1 MSHNIL
7 ELTTLSDTIYS
18 KKIWVD
24 PSRYQ
29 VGYELVT
36 TVEKA
41 NELVTKPQDS
51 KIYMLKYSHVAING
65 EVHPLERIDGY
76 RVGRYNEQIV
86 KLLFKCEHK
95 EVSYNGWLQWEKS
108 YY

>member
-7 ELTTLSDTIYS
+7 ELTTISDTIYS
-18 KKIWVD
+18 KRIWLD
-24 PSRYQ
+24 PSRYL
-29 VGYELVT
+29 VVYELVT

-41 NELVTKPQDS
+41 NEIVTKPQDS

-76 RVGRYNEQIV
+76 RVGRHNKQMV
-86 KLLFKCEHK
+86 KLLFKCDYK
-95 EVSYNGWLQWEKS
+95 EVSYNGLLQWEKS

>member
-1 MSHNIL
+1 MPHNIL

-18 KKIWVD
+18 KRIWED

-51 KIYMLKYSHVAING
+51 KIYMLKYSHISING
-65 EVHPLERIDGY
+65 EEHPLYSIEGNHL
-76 RVGRYNEQIV
+76 GRHNKQMV

-95 EVSYNGWLQWEKS
+95 EVSHNGWLQWEKS

>member
-1 MSHNIL
+1 MPHNIL

-18 KKIWVD
+18 KRIWID
-24 PSRYQ
+24 LSRYQ

-36 TVEKA
+36 TAERAK
-41 NELVTKPQDS
+41 ELVTKPQDS

-76 RVGRYNEQIV
+76 SVGRYNEQMV
-86 KLLFKCEHK
+86 KLLFKCEYK
-95 EVSYNGWLQWEKS
+95 EVAHDGWLQWEKS

>member
-1 MSHNIL
+1 MPHKIL

-18 KKIWVD
+18 KRIWID

-36 TVEKA
+36 TVERA

-51 KIYMLKYSHVAING
+51 KIYMLKYSHVAIKG
-65 EVHPLERIDGY
+65 ELHRLDRIEGY
-76 RVGRYNEQIV
+76 RVGRHNKKMV
-86 KLLFKCEHK
+86 KLLFKCEYKKRGVTH
-95 EVSYNGWLQWEKS
+95 NG
-108 YY
+108 

>member
-1 MSHNIL
+1 MPHNIL

-18 KKIWVD
+18 KRIWED

-41 NELVTKPQDS
+41 NELVTKHQDS
-51 KIYMLKYSHVAING
+51 KIYMLKYLHVFINS
-65 EVHPLERIDGY
+65 EIHPLERIDGY
-76 RVGRYNEQIV
+76 RVGRYNEHIV
-86 KLLFKCEHK
+86 KLLFKCYYK
-95 EVSYNGWLQWEKS
+95 ELSHNGWLHWEKS

>member
-1 MSHNIL
+1 MPHNIL
-7 ELTTLSDTIYS
+7 ELATLSDTIYS
-18 KKIWVD
+18 KRIWVD

-29 VGYELVT
+29 VGYELIT

-41 NELVTKPQDS
+41 KEMVTKPQDS

-76 RVGRYNEQIV
+76 SVGRHNKQMV
-86 KLLFKCEHK
+86 KLLFKCEYK
-95 EVSYNGWLQWEKS
+95 EVTHDG
-108 YY
+108 

>member
-1 MSHNIL
+1 M

-18 KKIWVD
+18 KRIWVD

-41 NELVTKPQDS
+41 NEMVTKPKDS
-51 KIYMLKYSHVAING
+51 KIYVLKYSHVAING

-76 RVGRYNEQIV
+76 RAGRHNKQMV
-86 KLLFKCEHK
+86 KLLFKCDYK
-95 EVSYNGWLQWEKS
+95 DVSHNG
-108 YY
+108 

>member
-1 MSHNIL
+1 MPHNIL
-7 ELTTLSDTIYS
+7 ELTTLSDTVYS
-18 KKIWVD
+18 KRIWED

-29 VGYELVT
+29 VGYELIT

-65 EVHPLERIDGY
+65 ETHPLERIDGY
-76 RVGRYNEQIV
+76 RVGRHNKQMV
-86 KLLFKCEHK
+86 KLLFKCDYK
-95 EVSYNGWLQWEKS
+95 EVSHNG
-108 YY
+108 

>member
-1 MSHNIL
+1 MLHNIL

-18 KKIWVD
+18 KRIWED
-24 PSRYQ
+24 PSTYQ

-51 KIYMLKYSHVAING
+51 KIYMLKYSHISING
-65 EVHPLERIDGY
+65 EEHPLYSIEGNHL
-76 RVGRYNEQIV
+76 GRHNKQMV

-95 EVSYNGWLQWEKS
+95 EVSHNG
-108 YY
+108 

>member
-7 ELTTLSDTIYS
+7 ELTTLSDTVYS
-18 KKIWVD
+18 KRIWED

-65 EVHPLERIDGY
+65 ETHPLERIDGY
-76 RVGRYNEQIV
+76 RVGRHNKQMV
-86 KLLFKCEHK
+86 KLLFKCDYK
-95 EVSYNGWLQWEKS
+95 EVSHNG
-108 YY
+108 

>member
-18 KKIWVD
+18 KRMWED

-76 RVGRYNEQIV
+76 RVGRRNKQMV
-86 KLLFKCEHK
+86 KLLFKCDYK
-95 EVSYNGWLQWEKS
+95 EVSHNG
-108 YY
+108 

>member
-1 MSHNIL
+1 MQKNVL

-18 KKIWVD
+18 KRIWVD

-36 TVEKA
+36 TAEKA
-41 NELVTKPQDS
+41 KEMVTKPQDS

-76 RVGRYNEQIV
+76 SVGRYNEQMV
-86 KLLFKCEHK
+86 KLLFKCEYK
-95 EVSYNGWLQWEKS
+95 EVTHNARL
-108 YY
+108 

>member
-1 MSHNIL
+1 MSHNIS
-7 ELTTLSDTIYS
+7 EPTTLSDTIHS
-18 KKIWVD
+18 KSTCVD
-24 PSRYQ
+24 PARYQ
-29 VGYELVT
+29 VGYELPT
-36 TVEKA
+36 NVETA
-41 NELVTKPQDS
+41 NEMVTKPQDS

-76 RVGRYNEQIV
+76 RVGRHNKQMV
-86 KLLFKCEHK
+86 KLLFKCDYK

>member
-1 MSHNIL
+1 MPHNIL

-18 KKIWVD
+18 KRIWED

-41 NELVTKPQDS
+41 KELVTKPQDS

-76 RVGRYNEQIV
+76 RVGRHNKQMV
-86 KLLFKCEHK
+86 KLLFKCDYK
-95 EVSYNGWLQWEKS
+95 EVSRNG
-108 YY
+108 

>member
-18 KKIWVD
+18 KRIWVD

-29 VGYELVT
+29 VGYELIT
-36 TVEKA
+36 SVEKA
-41 NELVTKPQDS
+41 NELVTRTQGRA
-51 KIYMLKYSHVAING
+51 IYFLKYSHVAING

-76 RVGRYNEQIV
+76 RVGRYNEQMV
-86 KLLFKCEHK
+86 KLLFKCEYK
-95 EVSYNGWLQWEKS
+95 EVTHNDGF
-108 YY
+108 

>member
-18 KKIWVD
+18 KRIWVD

-29 VGYELVT
+29 VGYELIT
-36 TVEKA
+36 SVEKA
-41 NELVTKPQDS
+41 NELVTRTQGRV
-51 KIYMLKYSHVAING
+51 IYFLKYSHVAING

-76 RVGRYNEQIV
+76 RVGRYNEQMV
-86 KLLFKCEHK
+86 KLLFKCEYK
-95 EVSYNGWLQWEKS
+95 EVTHNDGF
-108 YY
+108 

>member
-1 MSHNIL
+1 MPHNIL

-18 KKIWVD
+18 KRIWID

-36 TVEKA
+36 TAERAK
-41 NELVTKPQDS
+41 ELVTKPQDS

-76 RVGRYNEQIV
+76 SVGRHNKQMV
-86 KLLFKCEHK
+86 KLLFKCDYK
-95 EVSYNGWLQWEKS
+95 EVSSNG
-108 YY
+108 

>member
-1 MSHNIL
+1 MPHNIL

-18 KKIWVD
+18 KRIWED

-41 NELVTKPQDS
+41 NKLVTKPQDS

-65 EVHPLERIDGY
+65 EVHSLERIDGY

-95 EVSYNGWLQWEKS
+95 EVSHNGWL
-108 YY
+108 

>member
-18 KKIWVD
+18 KRIWED

-65 EVHPLERIDGY
+65 EVHPLERIDRY
-76 RVGRYNEQIV
+76 RVGRHNKQMV
-86 KLLFKCEHK
+86 KLLFKCDYK
-95 EVSYNGWLQWEKS
+95 EVSHNG
-108 YY
+108 

>member
-18 KKIWVD
+18 KRIWED

-41 NELVTKPQDS
+41 KELVTKPQDS

-76 RVGRYNEQIV
+76 RVGRHNKQMV
-86 KLLFKCEHK
+86 KLLFKCDYK
-95 EVSYNGWLQWEKS
+95 EVSHNG
-108 YY
+108 

>member
-1 MSHNIL
+1 MPHNIL
-7 ELTTLSDTIYS
+7 ELTTLSDTICS
-18 KKIWVD
+18 KRIWLD
-24 PSRYQ
+24 PLRYQ

-41 NELVTKPQDS
+41 NEMVTKPKDS

-76 RVGRYNEQIV
+76 RLGRHNKQMV
-86 KLLFKCEHK
+86 KLLFKCDYK
-95 EVSYNGWLQWEKS
+95 EVSHNG
-108 YY
+108 